1 MIEVVLLEEMIGQR
15 SMNKNPPNGEHN
27 LVEWA
32 KTLSRRE
39 KKVLSIDVTT
49 SCEDIC
55 S

>member
-1 MIEVVLLEEMIGQR
+1 
-15 SMNKNPPNGEHN
+15 MNKNPPNGEHN